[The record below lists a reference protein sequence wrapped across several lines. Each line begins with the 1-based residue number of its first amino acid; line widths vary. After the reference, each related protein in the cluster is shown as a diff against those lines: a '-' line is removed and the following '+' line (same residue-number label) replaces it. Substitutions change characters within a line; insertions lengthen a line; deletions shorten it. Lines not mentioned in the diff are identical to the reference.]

1 MNSTQQ
7 GRASVQVSG
16 SKHLSGQ
23 QAAFTYGAQ
32 ARSASPVVQQ
42 RCARLAAQ
50 RAARCEINTQVTEK
64 GVHLYGLFV
73 TARLN
78 PGKLLGNS
86 RLVAKMEAVNGQL
99 IPLPVQIIFLNTAL
113 QFYTVPK
120 WLSSQWAA
128 DQQCG
133 VGSEQPGRG
142 CGVTEIQL
150 AGLWDCKL
158 GQNRW
163 AQPASPSPSQRAP
176 FARQQ
181 LDGSISLPFLFQFLS
196 QNV

>member
-1 MNSTQQ
+1 MTQSTMNSTQQ

-16 SKHLSGQ
+16 SEHLSGQ

-86 RLVAKMEAVNGQL
+86 RLVAKMEAVN
-99 IPLPVQIIFLNTAL
+99 P
-113 QFYTVPK
+113 
-120 WLSSQWAA
+120 
-128 DQQCG
+128 
-133 VGSEQPGRG
+133 
-142 CGVTEIQL
+142 
-150 AGLWDCKL
+150 
-158 GQNRW
+158 
-163 AQPASPSPSQRAP
+163 SPSPDYFSEHCITVLHCPQMAELTVSCRPAVW
-176 FARQQ
+176 
-181 LDGSISLPFLFQFLS
+181 GWE
-196 QNV
+196 